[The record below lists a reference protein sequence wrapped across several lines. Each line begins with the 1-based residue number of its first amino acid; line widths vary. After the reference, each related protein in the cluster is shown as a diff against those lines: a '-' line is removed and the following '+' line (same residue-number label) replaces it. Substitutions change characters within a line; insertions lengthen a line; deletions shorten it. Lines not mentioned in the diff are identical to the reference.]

1 MAPPAFQ
8 DLMKDNHCWG
18 CGSLNEKGFQI
29 KSRWDGDEAV
39 CVWTPRPEHA
49 AGPRHVL
56 NGGVIATVIDCHSIC
71 TAVAEAYRDAGRS
84 INSDPIIWY
93 VTGSLKVDFLR
104 PTLIDQ
110 PIELRAQIA
119 EKREK
124 KTLVTC
130 TLLSQGKPCAQGEVV
145 AVRVPP
151 AWREAL

>member
-1 MAPPAFQ
+1 MTQPAFQ
-8 DLMKDNHCWG
+8 DQMVDNYCWG

-29 KSRWDGDEAV
+29 KSRWDGEGAV

-71 TAVAEAYRDAGRS
+71 TAVAEAYRDAGRALDS
-84 INSDPIIWY
+84 EPMIWY
-93 VTGSLKVDFLR
+93 VTGSLKVDYLR
-104 PTLIDQ
+104 PPPIDQ
-110 PIELRAQIA
+110 PIELRALIA

-124 KTLVTC
+124 KMIVTC
-130 TLLSQGKPCAQGEVV
+130 TLTSQGQACARSEVV

-151 AWREAL
+151 EWRAAL